1 MYLQVPWC
9 CGCQMRAEASAHCIV
24 PRSHIVV
31 AKGGR
36 LQNVSIG
43 VKPAESVTDALA
55 AVAGG
60 GAVPQAEAAA
70 ADEEKKEAAA
80 EEAAAAAG
88 KADEP
93 EVSCLQM
100 AAWAGPGPALQ
111 KESGLSCPA
120 R

>member
-1 MYLQVPWC
+1 M
-9 CGCQMRAEASAHCIV
+9 
-24 PRSHIVV
+24 V

-60 GAVPQAEAAA
+60 EAVPQAEAAA
-70 ADEEKKEAAA
+70 ADEEKKETAV
-80 EEAAAAAG
+80 EEAVALAG

-93 EVSCLQM
+93 EVSFAQT

-111 KESGLSCPA
+111 KESGLSCLV

>member
-1 MYLQVPWC
+1 M
-9 CGCQMRAEASAHCIV
+9 
-24 PRSHIVV
+24 VV

-36 LQNVSIG
+36 LKSISIG

-60 GAVPQAEAAA
+60 KAVPQAEAAA
-70 ADEEKKEAAA
+70 ADEEKKETAV

-93 EVSCLQM
+93 EVTFPHT
-100 AAWAGPGPALQ
+100 AA
-111 KESGLSCPA
+111 
-120 R
+120 